1 MEEIKI
7 KKYLIKKINKNLIIL
22 GNNALKYEIEINAIS
37 SCHLLGYNKNNK
49 INDML
54 VINDDNRDEKDK
66 NGSDKNLI
74 LLADNTGNVFYKY
87 Y

>member
-1 MEEIKI
+1 MKI

-22 GNNALKYEIEINAIS
+22 GNNVLKYEIEINTIS